1 MTKPNAVKIHSRDN
15 VVTMLQDVKKG
26 EEILYDNGGTIKSK
40 MDIEAGFKAAV
51 EKIKKGDNIIK
62 YGEIIGRAVQN
73 IELGEEV
80 HLHNVEGLRGRGD
93 KRESD
98 IN

>member
-1 MTKPNAVKIHSRDN
+1 MSKSNAVKIHIRDN
-15 VVTMLQDVKKG
+15 VVTLLQDVKEG
-26 EEILYDNGGTIKSK
+26 EKILYNDGSTIKSK

-51 EKIKKGDNIIK
+51 KKIKKGDNIIK

-80 HLHNVEGLRGRGD
+80 HLNNVEGLRGRGD

>member
-1 MTKPNAVKIHSRDN
+1 MTKSNAVKIHSRDN

-26 EEILYDNGGTIKSK
+26 EEILHNTGGTINSK
-40 MDIEAGFKAAV
+40 MDIKAGFKVAI

-62 YGEIIGRAVQN
+62 YGEIIGRAVKN
-73 IELGEEV
+73 IETGEEV
-80 HLHNVEGLRGRGD
+80 HVHNVEGLRGRGD

-98 IN
+98 VN